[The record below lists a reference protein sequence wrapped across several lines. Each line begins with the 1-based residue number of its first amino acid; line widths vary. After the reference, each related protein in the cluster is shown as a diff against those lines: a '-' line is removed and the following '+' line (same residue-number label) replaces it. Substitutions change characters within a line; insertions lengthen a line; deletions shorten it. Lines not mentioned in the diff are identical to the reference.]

1 MRSITYMVLAVLIVM
16 AFAVSLL
23 AAEGETKEKATTETK
38 EKATTEAKGEKMEK
52 AAKNPIVVLETN
64 HGVIRLELFAKE
76 APKSVENFLT
86 YVKDGFYDGTTFH
99 RVVKGFVLQAGGIN
113 ADMDQKKQRA
123 PIANEAT
130 NGLKNERGTLSM
142 ARTSDINSGTSH
154 FFINLVDNKPLDH
167 RGTSPA
173 EYGYA
178 VFGKVADEASMK
190 VVDEIAKVKVTT
202 KGMFQNV
209 PAEAVMIKKAFVE
222 GEKKVEKKAESE
234 VKKETKKVQKQMKE
248 D

>member
-1 MRSITYMVLAVLIVM
+1 MRSIVHIVLAVFV
-16 AFAVSLL
+16 LL
-23 AAEGETKEKATTETK
+23 AFTASVFATEGETKVEKK
-38 EKATTEAKGEKMEK
+38 EKAV
-52 AAKNPIVVLETN
+52 KNPMVVLQTS
-64 HGVIRLELFAKE
+64 HGDITLELFAE
-76 APKSVENFLT
+76 DAPLSVENFLM
-86 YVKDGFYDGTTFH
+86 YVGDGFYDGTTFH

-113 ADMDQKKQRA
+113 EDMDQKKQKA
-123 PIANEAT
+123 PIKNEAT
-130 NGLKNERGTLSM
+130 NGLKNLRGTLSM

-167 RGTSPA
+167 RGMAPA

-178 VFGKVADEASMK
+178 VFGKVADDASMK

-209 PAEAVMIKKAFVE
+209 PKDPVMIKKAYVVS
-222 GEKKVEKKAESE
+222 EKKIEKKAEKASDTE
-234 VKKETKKVQKQMKE
+234 VKKEIKKEQKQMKE